1 MRDAYR
7 RFGERPALDGA
18 TLALSAGEIY
28 ALLGPNGAG
37 KTSLLRAIAGRLR
50 LDSGSVSIA
59 GRNPFKCASARRQ
72 LGVVPQTIALYP
84 YLSAAEN
91 LEVLGRLAGVDAA
104 DIADAVRSALG
115 WTGLTD
121 RANDRLDTLS
131 GGMQRRINIAAGVL
145 HRPSVLLLD
154 EPTVGVDP
162 RARQDIHALLND
174 LRSTGL
180 AVLLTTH
187 DLAQAGE
194 LADRVGLIVDG
205 RIRAEG
211 TPDALVHEIFGDSKE
226 LHIVLGEVP
235 DDVGT
240 SLLDEMGLRPAADGR
255 TWAGPIAG
263 GLADVSMLGERFA
276 GSGLVI
282 AELRVREPGLQGVF
296 FHTTGQEFKQ

>member
-1 MRDAYR
+1 V
-7 RFGERPALDGA
+7 LNGA
-18 TLALSAGEIY
+18 SLALSTGEIY

-59 GRNPFKCASARRQ
+59 GLNPFKDAGARRQ

-84 YLSAAEN
+84 YLTAAEN
-91 LEVLGRLAGVDAA
+91 LQVLGRLAGVDAA
-104 DIADAVRSALG
+104 GIADAVRSALG
-115 WTGLTD
+115 WTGMAG
-121 RANDRLDTLS
+121 RANDRVDTLS

-145 HRPSVLLLD
+145 HRPAVLLLD

-180 AVLLTTH
+180 AVLITTH

-211 TPDALVHEIFGDSKE
+211 TPDALVREIFGDSKE
-226 LHIVLGEVP
+226 LHIVLGEAP
-235 DDVGT
+235 DQGGT
-240 SLLDEMGLRPAADGR
+240 SMLDEMGLRPATDGR
-255 TWAGPIAG
+255 SWAGPVAG

-276 GSGLVI
+276 DSGLVI
-282 AELRVREPGLQGVF
+282 SELRVREPGLQGVF
-296 FHTTGQEFKQ
+296 FHITGQEFKQ

>member
-1 MRDAYR
+1 M
-7 RFGERPALDGA
+7 LNGA
-18 TLALSAGEIY
+18 SLALSTGEIY

-59 GRNPFKCASARRQ
+59 GLNPFKDAGARRQ

-84 YLSAAEN
+84 YLTAAEN
-91 LEVLGRLAGVDAA
+91 LQVLGRLAGVDAA
-104 DIADAVRSALG
+104 GIPDAVRSALG
-115 WTGLTD
+115 WTGMAD
-121 RANDRLDTLS
+121 RANDRVDTLS

-145 HRPSVLLLD
+145 HRPAVLLLD

-180 AVLLTTH
+180 AVLITTH
-187 DLAQAGE
+187 DLAQADE

-211 TPDALVHEIFGDSKE
+211 TPDTLVREIFGDSKE
-226 LHIVLGEVP
+226 LHIVLGEAP
-235 DDVGT
+235 DHGGT
-240 SLLDEMGLRPAADGR
+240 SMLDEMGLRPATDGR
-255 TWAGPIAG
+255 SWAGPIAG

-276 GSGLVI
+276 DSGLVI
-282 AELRVREPGLQGVF
+282 SELRVREPGLQGVF
-296 FHTTGQEFKQ
+296 FHITGQEFKQ